1 MKEII
6 NNLMCSGSNCIEGDF
21 FSKNFENGVVTH
33 CSYKG
38 ISMEQNPNVV
48 FAFERLFDDVKPDLV
63 LQIGTFHGGLTLLLR
78 DILNYK
84 SLKKTR
90 LITYDVNSP
99 NFLLQKTNQKDIEVR
114 VKNLF
119 SHSYLDWNSPEDQM
133 EILELINAHERVIVL
148 CDGGSKKNEFR
159 MISDLIKEGDIIMGH
174 DYSTNQEYF
183 DQYMFGKKWN
193 WIEIQDSDIE
203 ESVSKNNLKP
213 YTSQNFLDV
222 AWVCKI
228 K

>member
-1 MKEII
+1 MENII
-6 NNLMCSGSNCIEGDF
+6 KNLMCSGSNCIEGDF

-38 ISMEQNPNVV
+38 ISMEQNPNVI
-48 FAFERLFDDVKPDLV
+48 FAFEKLFDEIKPDLV
-63 LQIGTFHGGLTLLLR
+63 LEIGTFHGGLTLMLR
-78 DILNYK
+78 DILNHK
-84 SLKKTR
+84 GLENTR

-99 NFLLQKTNQKDIEVR
+99 NFLIQKTTEDQIEIR

-119 SHSYLDWNSPEDQM
+119 SHNYSDWNSSEDRL
-133 EILELINAHERVIVL
+133 EILDLITSHKSVVIL

-159 MISDLIKEGDIIMGH
+159 MISDLIKQGDIIMGH
-174 DYSTNQEYF
+174 DYSPNQEYF
-183 DQYMFGKKWN
+183 DQYMDGKKWN
-193 WIEIQDSDIE
+193 WMEIQDSDIE

-213 YTSQNFLDV
+213 YMNQNFLDV

>member
-1 MKEII
+1 MENII
-6 NNLMCSGSNCIEGDF
+6 KNLMCSGSNCIEGDF

-38 ISMEQNPNVV
+38 ISMEQNPNVI
-48 FAFERLFDDVKPDLV
+48 FAFDKLFDEIKPDLV
-63 LQIGTFHGGLTLLLR
+63 LEIGTFHGGLTLMLR
-78 DILNYK
+78 DILDHNG
-84 SLKKTR
+84 LEKTR

-99 NFLLQKTNQKDIEVR
+99 NFLIQKTTKDQIEIR

-119 SHSYLDWNSPEDQM
+119 SHNYSDWNSSEDKL
-133 EILELINAHERVIVL
+133 EILNLITSHNRVIIL

-159 MISDLIKEGDIIMGH
+159 MISDLIKQGDIIMGH
-174 DYSTNQEYF
+174 DYSPNQEYF
-183 DQYMFGKKWN
+183 DQYMNGKKWN
-193 WIEIQDSDIE
+193 WMEIQDSDIE

-213 YTSQNFLDV
+213 YMNQNFLDV

>member
-6 NNLMCSGSNCIEGDF
+6 NNLMCSGSNCIDEDF

-48 FAFERLFDDVKPDLV
+48 FAFEKLFDEIKPDLV
-63 LQIGTFHGGLTLLLR
+63 LEIGTFHGGLTLLLR
-78 DILNYK
+78 DILNHK
-84 SLKKTR
+84 GLEKTR

-99 NFLLQKTNQKDIEVR
+99 NFLLQKTTEKEIGVR

-119 SHSYLDWNSPEDQM
+119 SPNYLDWNSLEDQM
-133 EILELINAHERVIVL
+133 EILELISTHKRVIVL

-159 MISDLIKEGDIIMGH
+159 MISDLIKKGDIIMGH

-183 DQYMFGKKWN
+183 DQYMIGKKWN
-193 WIEIQDSDIE
+193 WMEIQDSDINQ
-203 ESVSKNNLKP
+203 SVIVNNLNP
-213 YTSQNFLDV
+213 YMSELFLDV